1 MGQRREKTYKCPSGP
16 QLKRLCFHMTLT
28 SVSQRRTLQTFL
40 SSHWPKLLLP
50 PPKVLTSFWKPYS
63 SHQNFFLKIIC
74 FQFFLCGFFFFLF
87 LSFFFSPELASEQ
100 KHQALLRGTLSQLNT
115 VVIKTE
121 CLQLSRACFFLSV
134 LKAEQ
139 ESSVCSF
146 FSALFGFARRL
157 VPFLGTWQ
165 AMIHMWENNS
175 QLSRRQ
181 RLLPA

>member
-1 MGQRREKTYKCPSGP
+1 M
-16 QLKRLCFHMTLT
+16 LT
-28 SVSQRRTLQTFL
+28 MFPLR
-40 SSHWPKLLLP
+40 
-50 PPKVLTSFWKPYS
+50 
-63 SHQNFFLKIIC
+63 
-74 FQFFLCGFFFFLF
+74 FFFFPF

-121 CLQLSRACFFLSV
+121 CLQLSRACFFLSI

-139 ESSVCSF
+139 ESNVCSL

-165 AMIHMWENNS
+165 AMIHM
-175 QLSRRQ
+175 
-181 RLLPA
+181 

>member
-1 MGQRREKTYKCPSGP
+1 M
-16 QLKRLCFHMTLT
+16 
-28 SVSQRRTLQTFL
+28 L
-40 SSHWPKLLLP
+40 SIFPLRF
-50 PPKVLTSFWKPYS
+50 VL
-63 SHQNFFLKIIC
+63 
-74 FQFFLCGFFFFLF
+74 FFFFSFFF

-100 KHQALLRGTLSQLNT
+100 KHQAVLRGTLSQLNT

-165 AMIHMWENNS
+165 AMIHM
-175 QLSRRQ
+175 
-181 RLLPA
+181 